1 MTFFLCLSLSLSHT
15 HTQCRQWVEEAK
27 LNQLRRDGIRYA
39 QFRLHDNDIYFIPRN
54 VIHQFRTISACSSI
68 AWHLRLKEYYPEPVS
83 GVDRPLT
90 AGERK
95 GRVLSTVESSDSSES
110 EEEEEEEPI
119 TKERPLAPPTN
130 NSSGMFDSDDNSI
143 SFSYSDDDD
152 FMPGFM
158 EKKSNRKSMGN
169 PPAPVANVPP
179 DKITKLN
186 GITSRHSQLNSLNS
200 SSDSEELSDSEEK
213 VDTTH
218 WSTQPTATHQDDKS
232 DWSLDSHQQNDS
244 LTNGYQRSS
253 SPMTPPMS
261 KMSSGHVVTAD
272 QRALLK
278 ARQRRFASQTDVR
291 RKLSQDLSK
300 PTKTSPSVPLSSSN
314 TLSPPIPPPSSQSS
328 SHSPSPTLKSQ
339 TQSSPLPS
347 RPVIHRTP
355 IASKRMPLLAKRA
368 APSKKMPMMTSSTTS
383 DKNATTETPDNSSGL
398 TSSAMLLDKL
408 EAKAEKSKQR
418 SSRTKRKK
426 TKEKKDKTNKEPEQS
441 NKPLPF
447 YAQPVALEPPPNK
460 STEPSP
466 IPSPSP
472 SPPPPPAPIPAL
484 PATPP
489 KSEKTSKEA
498 KSPQPHSPQE
508 NVLFLSS
515 DLFSTGG
522 DSDNDA
528 PKFDDPPPKTPH
540 WGFLDNEEDTI
551 KTTIVTHT
559 PSPPLSPPTFQTSIG
574 NESSRHDVADS
585 NGLPTSLSRNEI
597 VGEAQEEKSRR
608 KKKPKK
614 LTEEERFLNTRESSP
629 EDQVPAPAPPPPP
642 KIETSN
648 HYSPY
653 SVYRRPV
660 PRKNIHNILKAG
672 MSSSSD
678 DDGSPPPLEA
688 PRLLEPM
695 FPPLINP
702 PILEKDSLNNEKKEE
717 TFENKTDITIV
728 DIPIELDN
736 PVLERTPSPKP
747 ASPVTKAPDPVKP
760 VLKNSRPI
768 KRNMIDDSDSDDD
781 DDLIRPPT
789 KKYKSTFDDIVHSS
803 PEKPEKPVKPVGKLH
818 KDKKEKKKKSDK
830 SKTKVT
836 EKKTVS
842 FKDANKTD
850 LDVEDQTDATKSSKT
865 IEPKSYK
872 PETTLS
878 DRKRPTTDKPKTEP
892 PSKKVSLC
900 DLEFLTNKKPVP
912 SKTKSPSLNKKAT
925 PGLSSGGS
933 KKEKMLD
940 HSKKDSKTKTLLSQD
955 HRDNESPLCK
965 KDKITSSKSPET
977 KSKKTT
983 KALKPAPVVMDW
995 FSAQLESQVKQK
1007 HDTRKKPISE
1017 PGSRKV
1023 VGGSSH
1029 SVPSHNK
1036 DAVLAAKFPHKRKLL
1051 SSGELLN
1058 NSTDTHYN
1066 KRTTSHQKQS
1076 RKQLT

>member
-1 MTFFLCLSLSLSHT
+1 M
-15 HTQCRQWVEEAK
+15 
-27 LNQLRRDGIRYA
+27 
-39 QFRLHDNDIYFIPRN
+39 
-54 VIHQFRTISACSSI
+54 IHQFRTISACSSI
-68 AWHLRLKEYYPEPVS
+68 AWHLRLKEYYPKPVS

-119 TKERPLAPPTN
+119 TKEQPLAPPTN

-152 FMPGFM
+152 FMPGLM
-158 EKKSNRKSMGN
+158 KKKSNHKSMSN
-169 PPAPVANVPP
+169 PPAPVVNAPS
-179 DKITKLN
+179 DKITRLN
-186 GITSRHSQLNSLNS
+186 GITGRHGQLNSLNS
-200 SSDSEELSDSEEK
+200 SSDSEELSDAEEK

-218 WSTQPTATHQDDKS
+218 WSAQPTATQQDDKS

-244 LTNGYQRSS
+244 LTNGFQRSS

-300 PTKTSPSVPLSSSN
+300 PTKTSPSVPLLSSD
-314 TLSPPIPPPSSQSS
+314 TLSPPIPPPSQSS
-328 SHSPSPTLKSQ
+328 SHSPSPTLKVQ

-383 DKNATTETPDNSSGL
+383 DKNATTETPGSSGP
-398 TSSAMLLDKL
+398 TSSAMLLDKQ

-418 SSRTKRKK
+418 SSRAKRKK
-426 TKEKKDKTNKEPEQS
+426 TKEKKDKANKEPEQL

-447 YAQPVALEPPPNK
+447 YAQPVAFEPPPPDI

-472 SPPPPPAPIPAL
+472 SPPAPAF
-484 PATPP
+484 TPP
-489 KSEKTSKEA
+489 KAEKISKEA
-498 KSPQPHSPQE
+498 KSPQPHSPQDSM
-508 NVLFLSS
+508 LFLSS

-528 PKFDDPPPKTPH
+528 PKFDDPPPKTPY
-540 WGFLDNEEDTI
+540 WGFLDNEEDTT
-551 KTTIVTHT
+551 KTAIVTHT
-559 PSPPLSPPTFQTSIG
+559 PSPPLSPPTLQTSMG
-574 NESSRHDVADS
+574 NESYRHDVADT
-585 NGLPTSLSRNEI
+585 NGLSTSLSRNEM
-597 VGEAQEEKSRR
+597 VGEVQEEKSRR

-660 PRKNIHNILKAG
+660 PRKNILNIVKAG

-717 TFENKTDITIV
+717 MFENKTDITIV
-728 DIPIELDN
+728 NIPIELDK

-747 ASPVTKAPDPVKP
+747 ASPVIKTPDPVKP

-781 DDLIRPPT
+781 DLIRPPT
-789 KKYKSTFDDIVHSS
+789 KKSKSTFDDIINSS
-803 PEKPEKPVKPVGKLH
+803 PEKPVKPVGKLH

-830 SKTKVT
+830 SKTKLT

-850 LDVEDQTDATKSSKT
+850 LDIEDQTDATKSSKT
-865 IEPKSYK
+865 IEPKSSK
-872 PETTLS
+872 PETTLN

-892 PSKKVSLC
+892 LSKKVSLC
-900 DLEFLTNKKPVP
+900 DLEFLTNKTSVP
-912 SKTKSPSLNKKAT
+912 SKTKNPSLNKKAT
-925 PGLSSGGS
+925 PAALTSGGS
-933 KKEKMLD
+933 RKEKMHD
-940 HSKKDSKTKTLLSQD
+940 HSKKESKTKTLLNQD
-955 HRDNESPLCK
+955 EESPLRK
-965 KDKITSSKSPET
+965 KDKTTSKSPET

-983 KALKPAPVVMDW
+983 KGLKPAPVVMDW

-1017 PGSRKV
+1017 PGSRKA
-1023 VGGSSH
+1023 VGGGSH
-1029 SVPSHNK
+1029 SVSSHNK